1 MAGTVHVP
9 VTGRLPRAL
18 GDAVSQELL
27 SIIIDAPGSVPGIP
41 VTVPGL
47 DAQGPLDG
55 GPPPPRTR
63 DPAARGAR
71 ADVAVVTV
79 GGVYGAEMAHGLLVG
94 LVQPGRFRMR
104 VRFRVLRRLR
114 RGSSLEFREHLPG
127 ADQEGHQCPK
137 TLWDIVT
144 PV

>member
-9 VTGRLPRAL
+9 VIGRLPRAL

-27 SIIIDAPGSVPGIP
+27 SIIIDATGSVHGILA
-41 VTVPGL
+41 TVPGL
-47 DAQGPLDG
+47 AALGHLDG
-55 GPPPPRTR
+55 GPPPPRMR
-63 DPAARGAR
+63 DPAARGAL
-71 ADVAVVTV
+71 ADVAAITV
-79 GGVYGAEMAHGLLVG
+79 GGVFVAEMARGLLAG
-94 LVQPGRFRMR
+94 LLQPGRFQMR
-104 VRFRVLRRLR
+104 FKFRVLRRLR

-127 ADQEGHQCPK
+127 ADLVGHQCPK